1 MSFAPILIS
10 VYDRLEHLKQCVESL
25 QKCNESKASTLYIVS
40 DNYQKLKDKEK
51 VDSVRNYISNIKG
64 FEKVIGVFNDLN
76 LGSTES
82 VRRAR
87 DLVLNANEKFIF
99 LEDDVVV
106 SPLFLTYVN
115 TALDY
120 YEDDSK
126 VFSICGF
133 SPLILSKT
141 YKASKSEIIFSNQWN
156 PWGYGSWK
164 KKFKPFLDYRYSDK
178 LQKDLT
184 LDISSPNFRKKIEE
198 FSFDHYTHL
207 LFSQI
212 ENKMP
217 AFDYNVDYYCLKN
230 SMVNVFN
237 SNTFTLNKGN
247 DGSGLNA
254 VKDTKLQSYMV
265 KEFSYDI
272 PKFSKQIVVKVFNS
286 YEQDRAKS
294 FLKNILIKLRLFS
307 FFKYLY
313 RKIF

>member
-10 VYDRLEHLKQCVESL
+10 VYDRLEHFKQCIESL
-25 QKCNESKASTLYIVS
+25 KKCSESKASTLYVVS
-40 DNYQKLKDKEK
+40 DHHQNFDHKKK
-51 VDSVRNYISNIKG
+51 VDLVRNYINDISG
-64 FEKVIGVFNDLN
+64 FEKVIRIFNDSN

-87 DLVLNANEKFIF
+87 DLVLNTNEKFIF

-106 SPLFLTYVN
+106 SPLFLKYIN
-115 TALDY
+115 TALDF
-120 YEDDSK
+120 YENDDK

-141 YKASKSEIIFSNQWN
+141 YKVSKSEIIFSNQWN

-164 KKFKPFLDYRYSDK
+164 KKFKPYLDYRYSDK
-178 LQKDLT
+178 LQADLRF
-184 LDISSPNFRKKIEE
+184 DISSPNFRKKIEE
-198 FSFDHYTHL
+198 FSYDHYTHL

-237 SNTFTLNKGN
+237 SNTFTLNNGN

-254 VKDTKLQSYMV
+254 VKDTKLQTYMA

-272 PKFSKQIVVKVFNS
+272 PKFSKQITLRVFDS
-286 YEQDRAKS
+286 YEQDRAKT

-307 FFKYLY
+307 FFKHLY
-313 RKIF
+313 RKLF